1 MIKFHEQFDYVL
13 SEVLNV
19 SGNSVAKSIGAHQ
32 GLVNRY
38 RKGLTAPPVE
48 FAQKFC
54 EHYGISANWLLLNIE
69 PIMMNDIKIDQASQN
84 RFSKEL
90 QKKNQLKSD
99 LMNLKKTITEICD
112 NNL

>member
-1 MIKFHEQFDYVL
+1 MVKFHEQFDYVL

-38 RKGLTAPPVE
+38 RRGLTNPPID

-54 EHYGISANWLLLNIE
+54 EFYGISANWLLLNIE
-69 PIMMNDIKIDQASQN
+69 PIRTIDIGSSDLSND
-84 RFSKEL
+84 RFRREIE
-90 QKKNQLKSD
+90 KKNQLRD
-99 LMNLKKTITEICD
+99 ELLELKKAVENICEKH
-112 NNL
+112 L